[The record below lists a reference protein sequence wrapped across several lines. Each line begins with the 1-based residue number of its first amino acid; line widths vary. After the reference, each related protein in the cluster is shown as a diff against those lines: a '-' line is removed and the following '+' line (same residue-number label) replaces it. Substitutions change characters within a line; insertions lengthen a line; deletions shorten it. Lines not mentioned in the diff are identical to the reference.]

1 MIGDAWILN
10 DRNQTL
16 RQLDVDLDE
25 VVTSDI
31 IEDSSDNIDPYY
43 LWFT

>member
-10 DRNQTL
+10 DRDQTL
-16 RQLDVDLDE
+16 RQLDMDLDE
-25 VVTSDI
+25 VVTSEI

-43 LWFT
+43 LQFS